1 MKERRQHER
10 FIFRLPVRL
19 ESMTTGRKEVFDLA
33 TRDISA
39 SGTFVTTLTSFPE
52 GTRFNLDF
60 TIPRNTIEKLDGVGS
75 MSRYTGSMV
84 RSTPHGMGIQ
94 FDKDSQIESLK
105 GL

>member
-84 RSTPHGMGIQ
+84 RSTPHGMVIQ